1 MGEVYKRAECVC
13 AWLGLSVE
21 ETVSAMVLL
30 KVLQA
35 MMDPRKLAELLG
47 DDDMHQHM
55 PRSDGDDESSN
66 SMFNT

>member
-1 MGEVYKRAECVC
+1 
-13 AWLGLSVE
+13 
-21 ETVSAMVLL
+21 MVLL

-35 MMDPRKLAELLG
+35 MMDPRKLVELLG

-66 SMFNT
+66 SIFNT